1 MYLPCVTATKP
12 IGFYE
17 LDFKS
22 WNAANNATT
31 KAGKVAKG
39 ITAAYLKPVLL
50 KVAKDARKVLGPGP
64 IKFLHDRAPAYQG
77 VAKDEQLQAAF
88 SGGVELVAGKAP
100 DLSHLDAGVCKTM
113 EQYVDRA
120 GALTADEI
128 RTAVQR
134 CWEEKITP
142 DYLTRISKHVRRNML
157 AVIERKGGNFYKD

>member
-1 MYLPCVTATKP
+1 MYLLCVTATKP

-64 IKFLHDRAPAYQG
+64 IGFLHDRAPAYQAA
-77 VAKDEQLQAAF
+77 AKDEHVRAAF
-88 SGGVELVAGKAP
+88 AGGVELAAGKAP
-100 DLSHLDAGVCKTM
+100 DMSHLDAGVCKLM
-113 EQYVDRA
+113 ENAVEKE
-120 GALTADEI
+120 GAQSANEI
-128 RTAVQR
+128 RAVVQNV
-134 CWEEKITP
+134 WKAKITP
-142 DYLTRISKHVRRNML
+142 AYCLKISKH
-157 AVIERKGGNFYKD
+157 IRKKHARGDCAQGRKFL